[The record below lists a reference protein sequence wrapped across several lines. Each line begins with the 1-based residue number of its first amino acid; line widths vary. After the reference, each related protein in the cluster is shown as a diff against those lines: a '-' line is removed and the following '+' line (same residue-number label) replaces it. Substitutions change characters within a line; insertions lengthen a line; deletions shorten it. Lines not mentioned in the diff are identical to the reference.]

1 MRHYW
6 SHGEKPRRG
15 AHDFLWVLWRWSAL
29 GFVQPDGRGAP
40 RDALAAIRPA
50 AKRVI
55 RGCRRLVPGGRVSAA
70 RLGFGYGTAPLA
82 NAWFERGMPVH
93 RHYLEQF
100 LASSAADIR
109 GRCLEFQEDSY
120 STRFGGSRVSRV
132 DILHKESD
140 PRYPQ
145 ATLHADLTAANDI
158 PGGAFD
164 CIVCTYV
171 LHVIPDLDRFVAPE
185 KTRQELVFSGHVEKL
200 VIHVLREMGPALPF
214 PPIVVGPLLF
224 EALGPHEV
232 DGAEARRIGS
242 IRRGADQVL
251 WVLDVGKREA
261 HRILHRD
268 LRHPLAQGV
277 LLESGAPESV
287 LPNDRHVNERLRGR
301 DLLHGPCGAL
311 P

>member
-15 AHDFLWVLWRWSAL
+15 AHDFLWALWRWSAL

-55 RGCRRLVPGGRVSAA
+55 RGCRRLVPGGRPSAA

-132 DILHKESD
+132 DILHKEPD

-171 LHVIPDLDRFVAPE
+171 LHVIPDLDRFVAE
-185 KTRQELVFSGHVEKL
+185 
-200 VIHVLREMGPALPF
+200 
-214 PPIVVGPLLF
+214 
-224 EALGPHEV
+224 
-232 DGAEARRIGS
+232 
-242 IRRGADQVL
+242 
-251 WVLDVGKREA
+251 
-261 HRILHRD
+261 LHR
-268 LRHPLAQGV
+268 LLADGGV
-277 LLESGAPESV
+277 LLVAVPGITITYPQYGELWRFTCEGLHRVLARSFGAA
-287 LPNDRHVNERLRGR
+287 HVETRPYGNSLTAAGELRGLAVDDFTR
-301 DLLHGPCGAL
+301 GEIDEHDARYPLLVCARAVKAGREGAR
-311 P
+311 